1 MAPSGFESAIPLGD
15 AGGAEAAMMEALLL
29 VQAPDA
35 LQAELPAGAT
45 VKADEAL
52 AEIGADIEAATVV
65 DDALDALVGPADAP
79 AIAETSP
86 AVDLLA
92 AIAPQGE
99 GFANFEMPDP
109 LDDAAAAA
117 DSAVA

>member
-15 AGGAEAAMMEALLL
+15 TGGAEAAMMEALLL
-29 VQAPDA
+29 VQVPN
-35 LQAELPAGAT
+35 ELPAEAT
-45 VKADEAL
+45 VKADAAL